1 MKKLR
6 CAISQCLLG
15 EKVRYD
21 GREKLNTFI
30 TQELSQ
36 KLDWLAVCPEVEIG
50 LFVPRPPIQLIDS
63 EKGIR
68 AVFVHDESH
77 DFTDA
82 LQDHAHRMQEKLLN
96 VDGYILKARSPSCG
110 IGTVPVQGEKLLT
123 NGIFVE
129 EVKKILPDLP
139 LIDEEQIVDKNL
151 RDQFFRTMLSYRTSR
166 MKLSNK

>member
-36 KLDWLAVCPEVEIG
+36 TIDWLPVCPEVEIG
-50 LFVPRPPIQLIDS
+50 LSVPRSPIHLINS
-63 EKGIR
+63 GKGIR
-68 AVFVHDESH
+68 AVFVHNESH
-77 DFTDA
+77 DMTEA
-82 LQDHAHRMQEKLLN
+82 LQDHAHSMQEKLLN
-96 VDGYILKARSPSCG
+96 VDGYIFKARSPSCG
-110 IGTVPVQGEKLLT
+110 IGTVSVRGEKLLS

-129 EVKKILPDLP
+129 EVKKIFPELP
-139 LIDEEQIVDKNL
+139 LIDEEQITVEKTRN
-151 RDQFFRTMLSYRTSR
+151 QFFEAMLRYGASR
-166 MKLSNK
+166 VK